1 MRGNPRMTS
10 DYNGDHG
17 TTNKTVFIFFSS
29 YEQQISL
36 HWRKKKATT
45 ISFYVT
51 INTLNSFSSSLFWQ
65 IDKILQFTLHCNS
78 PSRGSFDFTRIKYG
92 PSGFFLTTVYYSAS
106 SLSSWVDLSQVITS
120 LLFPPLLIC
129 CFFCFTLLERFR
141 HIIRCHFLNI
151 TSSSSCNIPHFRRSP

>member
-10 DYNGDHG
+10 DYNGDHS
-17 TTNKTVFIFFSS
+17 TANKTVFIFFSS

-65 IDKILQFTLHCNS
+65 ID
-78 PSRGSFDFTRIKYG
+78 
-92 PSGFFLTTVYYSAS
+92 
-106 SLSSWVDLSQVITS
+106 
-120 LLFPPLLIC
+120 
-129 CFFCFTLLERFR
+129 
-141 HIIRCHFLNI
+141 
-151 TSSSSCNIPHFRRSP
+151 